1 MDEASCLITLRQGGR
16 PALAAIS
23 WLYRQF
29 AARIRSYFL
38 KHRLSEEQAQD
49 CTQDVFVNL
58 MRGCESFRGEVPIS
72 VWIWT
77 IARNRLMDHYRRQTK
92 TVSLDDDE
100 SPMMLDTEEG
110 LAVEGGFSDGL
121 QDCVHAAF
129 EAFSREHPER
139 AHVLY
144 LVAWEEQAIE
154 SIAHFLGRTLGAT
167 REYISQCRKRLRPYL
182 ERCRDYL
189 SPA

>member
-1 MDEASCLITLRQGGR
+1 MDEAGCLTSLRQGGSPR
-16 PALAAIS
+16 MAAVN

-29 AARIRSYFL
+29 AARIRGYFL
-38 KHRLSEEQAQD
+38 KHRLSVEQAQD
-49 CTQDVFVNL
+49 ATQDVFVNL
-58 MRGCESFRGEVPIS
+58 VRGCENFRGEVPIS

-77 IARNRLMDHYRRQTK
+77 IARNRLMDHYRRQKT
-92 TVSLDDDE
+92 TVSLDDD
-100 SPMMLDTEEG
+100 DTSVALGTCEE
-110 LAVEGGFSDGL
+110 LAVEGGYSDGL
-121 QDCVHAAF
+121 EDCVRAAF